1 MNRGERPTTDELA
14 ALLGELATVLDGL
27 ALAVRDAKANTVRSV
42 SLWGWVLPLT

>member
-14 ALLGELATVLDGL
+14 ALLGELATVVDDLV
-27 ALAVRDAKANTVRSV
+27 LAVRDTKASTARSV